1 MRILA
6 KDHAMAESSKGLN
19 CMLVLRD
26 SDDIDSIRG
35 QCPNSSVAHA
45 HAVFAKNRGANS
57 VMRAIALSAI
67 EDIRGWCI
75 YANAAID
82 HAVIAR
88 SGGLQENSSFGLS
101 AAEAITSRR
110 GLSRTS
116 NIATDQTVFARVLY
130 CEHSFCKSYD

>member
-19 CMLVLRD
+19 CMLVLSD
-26 SDDIDSIRG
+26 SRDIDSIRG
-35 QCPNSSVAHA
+35 QCLNSSVAHA

-57 VMRAIALSAI
+57 LMQAIALSAI

-88 SGGLQENSSFGLS
+88 SGGLQENPSSELGMTKPTTPSIRLPR
-101 AAEAITSRR
+101 ARDMVAH
-110 GLSRTS
+110 
-116 NIATDQTVFARVLY
+116 QTVFARVLY
-130 CEHSFCKSYD
+130 CGHSFCKSYD